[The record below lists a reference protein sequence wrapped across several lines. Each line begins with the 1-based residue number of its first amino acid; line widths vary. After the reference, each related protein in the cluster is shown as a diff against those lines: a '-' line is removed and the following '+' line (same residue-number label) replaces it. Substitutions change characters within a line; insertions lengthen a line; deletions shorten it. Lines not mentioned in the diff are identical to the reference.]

1 MFDFFCLFVFFPAL
15 FSLSMQVHKAA
26 ASTDASSRH
35 TNRYVV
41 VSVPFFLADD
51 NNDVGGDNF
60 LDLFWDDLP
69 PSGEQQILEA
79 TSLNVLS
86 ALFPDG
92 SGGNGGNGGAQTKD
106 RQLTLTSDSFY
117 FYSGSSTSPP
127 CTENV
132 KYILIKSKIFEHRIT
147 NKQLSTLSS
156 IMMESSNAR
165 PVQNEKWP
173 HKSSES
179 GNGAAGDYLEVL
191 TKSKYV
197 GTGIQPQPQQPV
209 VAAAALPILPQ
220 PSVDAAAPPQA
231 TPPVDGEAT
240 TATPSYYA
248 KDGDTMS
255 NEASETLS
263 ELTKQ

>member
-1 MFDFFCLFVFFPAL
+1 V
-15 FSLSMQVHKAA
+15 
-26 ASTDASSRH
+26 
-35 TNRYVV
+35 
-41 VSVPFFLADD
+41 
-51 NNDVGGDNF
+51 
-60 LDLFWDDLP
+60 
-69 PSGEQQILEA
+69 
-79 TSLNVLS
+79 
-86 ALFPDG
+86 
-92 SGGNGGNGGAQTKD
+92 
-106 RQLTLTSDSFY
+106 
-117 FYSGSSTSPP
+117 
-127 CTENV
+127 
-132 KYILIKSKIFEHRIT
+132 
-147 NKQLSTLSS
+147 
-156 IMMESSNAR
+156 
-165 PVQNEKWP
+165 
-173 HKSSES
+173 S